1 MNKIDIYDD
10 SSLILERKNPK
21 CVISWI
27 TILILLTIS
36 LMIIFSI
43 KFNIYKSYNAYVVI
57 EDKTYLVI
65 LLNESDFPIDKSDK
79 LYIKRILYDYKI
91 VDISD
96 NKMVIELSLS
106 DDISI
111 NNNQVVVNILRN
123 RTTIFEIINNKLR
136 EEFFK

>member
-1 MNKIDIYDD
+1 MNEIDIYDD

-96 NKMVIELSLS
+96 NKMVVELNLS

-111 NNNQVVVNILRN
+111 NNNQVVVNILKN
-123 RTTIFEIINNKLR
+123 RTTIFEIIKNKLR